1 MVIGGRPVALF
12 DEAPALVEQR
22 RLDREQVQDRVED
35 VLLVVLGAIWFSG
48 KEEPAEPDDLAFV
61 DEHGDFDAF
70 AGGYPVPP
78 MPGQKLVTTVF
89 PSTADDER
97 EPVGAASPRRATA
110 NTNGADA

>member
-1 MVIGGRPVALF
+1 MRALPSIDLHAIHGWWASPFFIGTAAVL
-12 DEAPALVEQR
+12 
-22 RLDREQVQDRVED
+22 
-35 VLLVVLGAIWFSG
+35 LLVVLGAIWFSG

-97 EPVGAASPRRATA
+97 EPVGAAAPRRATP